1 VTRSCTAT
9 EAATVTTDLT
19 GTNAAIDATALHI
32 PSSGTGSS
40 VSLTTSSGYVDLIG
54 TGSIPEPC
62 TYTYL
67 IGTYSYTF
75 VSTSINPGLS
85 IDGSTGEV
93 SIVP

>member
-1 VTRSCTAT
+1 MTRSCTAT

-19 GTNAAIDATALHI
+19 GTNTGIDATALHI
-32 PSSGTGSS
+32 PPSATGNS

-67 IGTYSYTF
+67 IGTTS
-75 VSTSINPGLS
+75 SPSGTSISPGLS